1 MSSAVCVALFLVFFF
16 KKETA
21 FEVRISDRS
30 SDLCSSDLFAWHQ
43 ATYVRCRDGL
53 SILGQEDFVP
63 KAPYTHLLSPGMIG
77 AMRLRNR
84 IIVTAMGVSFAEPDG
99 SWGPRLRAYHE
110 DRKSVV
116 SGKSVSLSVDLG
128 GRRIINKK
136 KN

>member
-77 AMRLRNR
+77 AMCLRNR
-84 IIVTAMGVSFAEPDG
+84 IIVTAMGVCFAEIG
-99 SWGPRLRAYHE
+99 RASCSERVCTYE
-110 DRKSVV
+110 Y
-116 SGKSVSLSVDLG
+116 LSVAG
-128 GRRIINKK
+128 GTLQKK
-136 KN
+136 EQHTKDCTFKWTTLY

>member
-1 MSSAVCVALFLVFFF
+1 MQEKIRGHLVQ
-16 KKETA
+16 
-21 FEVRISDRS
+21 RIGGGAGDRS
-30 SDLCSSDLFAWHQ
+30 QRAAGEFAWHQ

-84 IIVTAMGVSFAEPDG
+84 II
-99 SWGPRLRAYHE
+99 

-116 SGKSVSLSVDLG
+116 WGKSVSVRVDLG
-128 GRRIINKK
+128 GRRILKK
-136 KN
+136 KKK